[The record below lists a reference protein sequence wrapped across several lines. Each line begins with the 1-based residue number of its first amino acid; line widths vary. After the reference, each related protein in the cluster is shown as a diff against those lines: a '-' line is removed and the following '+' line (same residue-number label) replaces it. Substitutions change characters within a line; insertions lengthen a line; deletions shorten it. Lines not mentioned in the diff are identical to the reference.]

1 MHMTVLVL
9 ESAEHDLKDLR
20 SYIVKNFS
28 SEIWR
33 ETYATLKESIR
44 NLQDFPLSGSIPD
57 EIEKLHLSQYR
68 QVVAGLNRIVY
79 EVRQDTIY
87 IHMIVDARRDMNA
100 LLTKRLL
107 RDS

>member
-1 MHMTVLVL
+1 MRMKVLIL

-33 ETYATLKESIR
+33 DTYAKLKGTIR
-44 NLQDFPLSGSIPD
+44 NLQDFPLAGGIPD

-68 QVVAGLNRIVY
+68 QVVSGLNRIVY
-79 EVRQDTIY
+79 EVRQDTVY

-107 RDS
+107 RGS